1 MMPEKFKGLIAA
13 AYTPMRQDGSLAP
26 EVIPALVDY
35 AVRQRFAGLF
45 VNGSTGEFTALT
57 MKERQVVAAAYL
69 REAAGRIPVVVNI
82 GACCAADSIELAQH
96 ASSFGAEALCL
107 IAPFYFRPAN
117 VRDLA
122 DFVKEI
128 APACQGR
135 PLYLYHAPSITG
147 VRLPL
152 VEFLEIMLEEVPNF
166 SGVKYT
172 DENLC
177 EFARCAALSGRLQM
191 LFGRDE
197 MLLGA
202 LAMGAEAAIGTTFNY
217 LPKIYHGILDAFE
230 AGDLAKARS
239 FMVLSHRAVAIA
251 VRYGLASIKTFMKFA
266 GIDVGPMRSPVGGLS
281 AARQQ
286 AFRLELSEAGLD
298 EYIG

>member
-202 LAMGAEAAIGTTFNY
+202 LAMGA
-217 LPKIYHGILDAFE
+217 FE